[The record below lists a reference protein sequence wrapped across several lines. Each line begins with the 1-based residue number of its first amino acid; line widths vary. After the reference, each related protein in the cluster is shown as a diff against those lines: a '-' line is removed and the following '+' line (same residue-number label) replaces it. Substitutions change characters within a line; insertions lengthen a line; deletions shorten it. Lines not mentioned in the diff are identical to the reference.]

1 MDGTLTAAQFSG
13 ITGMA
18 RNAVTGEMYVADN
31 HAIRL
36 IADGEVKRITGCK
49 GGSSPV
55 SGYDNGTLKQATYN
69 TINGICVDNEGNIYV
84 VERYGKAV
92 RKVVLQ

>member
-1 MDGTLTAAQFSG
+1 
-13 ITGMA
+13 
-18 RNAVTGEMYVADN
+18 MYMADN

-36 IADGEVKRITGCK
+36 IADGQVKRITGWK

-55 SGYDNGTLKQATYN
+55 TGYDNGTLSQATYN
-69 TINGICVDNEGNIYV
+69 TINGICMDKEGNIYV

-92 RKVVLQ
+92 RKIMLQ